1 MPVAGFGEEQFLP
14 FDRLGGANPTP
25 GQRSEGGKRHI
36 RTIYLRCAFRL
47 PLRSSGSPGCPA
59 PPSCH
64 GPRANRAG
72 HNQTRLTMSALI
84 NCGLGGTET
93 NLPAGSSAALG
104 TNFVPRDGN
113 QFLSVPRA
121 HFPRFAPTGTK
132 GLQTLAKGMT
142 GKASRETQDLQEVL
156 SFESISIVLSI
167 LYNTATG
174 ANVKCRDAAGT
185 DSLTAPQYRAE
196 SPIALPAQLSVGLR
210 ALPGHGKSPISPFSK
225 RFGGLCA
232 LQPRFPSSRA
242 ARSDGNQDGGHPK
255 A

>member
-1 MPVAGFGEEQFLP
+1 
-14 FDRLGGANPTP
+14 
-25 GQRSEGGKRHI
+25 
-36 RTIYLRCAFRL
+36 
-47 PLRSSGSPGCPA
+47 
-59 PPSCH
+59 
-64 GPRANRAG
+64 
-72 HNQTRLTMSALI
+72 MSALI

-185 DSLTAPQYRAE
+185 DSLTAGQNPTAIPLALRGTLRVE
-196 SPIALPAQLSVGLR
+196 SRV
-210 ALPGHGKSPISPFSK
+210 LPGRGKPPLSPFSK
-225 RFGGLCA
+225 RFDRFCSV
-232 LQPRFPSSRA
+232 QPRLSSSRK
-242 ARSDGNQDGGHPK
+242 ARSVGNQPGGP
-255 A
+255 ATL